1 MLENGFKESMKKS
14 KEDRRSLCC
23 GLQGSSRD
31 KEKWKPILEIVC
43 ELAIGTGVVEVGD
56 LPT

>member
-1 MLENGFKESMKKS
+1 MKKS